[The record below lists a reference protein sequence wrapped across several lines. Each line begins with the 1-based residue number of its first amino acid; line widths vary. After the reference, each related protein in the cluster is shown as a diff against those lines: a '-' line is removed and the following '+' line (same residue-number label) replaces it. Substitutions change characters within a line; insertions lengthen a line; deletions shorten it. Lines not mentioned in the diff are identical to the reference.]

1 MKRCFFPRV
10 VSIFA
15 FVAIVGGALL
25 FASLTD
31 VSAQSQSG
39 AAALVPKA
47 MRDSGV
53 LRVGSQQT
61 FPPVEFKKPGETA
74 VVGVSVDLLGE
85 IAKRLGLRLEYI
97 HGEYVSL
104 IPGLE
109 AGRFD
114 IASGGISD
122 TVEREEKVDFVNYM
136 MSGCSILI
144 QAKDAATFSTI
155 DDFCGRKMA
164 TLLGSNVIMA
174 AVDEASKRCVSAG
187 KAPITVVQLPSAPD
201 ARMQLDLGRVEGY
214 LGDSCALA
222 YMLSNYP
229 GNYKIAGGNF
239 LLTRY
244 VTSWAFSKNNRAL
257 QEAVQTVVKE
267 MLKDGTYVALLKKWG
282 LEGGAL
288 PDITINLPAS
298 KRK

>member
-1 MKRCFFPRV
+1 MKKWLSSRT
-10 VSIFA
+10 VSLVA
-15 FVAIVGGALL
+15 FVVIAAGILVINP
-25 FASLTD
+25 FID
-31 VSAQSQSG
+31 VSAQTQSG
-39 AAALVPKA
+39 AVALVPKA
-47 MRDSGV
+47 VRDNGV

-61 FPPVEFKKPGETA
+61 FPPVEFKKPGETE
-74 VVGVSVDLLGE
+74 VVGVSVDLIKE

-122 TVEREEKVDFVNYM
+122 TVEREQKVDFVNYM

-144 QAKDAATFSTI
+144 QAQDAGTFKTI

-187 KAPITVVQLPSAPD
+187 KAPITVEQLPSAPD
-201 ARMQLDLGRVEGY
+201 ARMQLDLKRVEGY
-214 LGDSCALA
+214 LGDFPALA

-244 VTSWAFSKNNRAL
+244 VTSWAFSKNNTGLRD
-257 QEAVQTVVKE
+257 AVQMVAKE
-267 MLKDGTYVALLKKWG
+267 MMKDGTYAALLKKWG

-288 PDITINLPAS
+288 PEITVNLPAT
-298 KRK
+298 KRP